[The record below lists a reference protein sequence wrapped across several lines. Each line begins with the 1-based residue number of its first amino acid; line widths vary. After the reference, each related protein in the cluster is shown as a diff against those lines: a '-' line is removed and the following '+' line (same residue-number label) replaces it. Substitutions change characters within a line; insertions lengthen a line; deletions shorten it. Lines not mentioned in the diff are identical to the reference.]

1 MIKRSTLALVG
12 LSLVASCASSPAA
25 PAAPAAPVV
34 VSGAKADN
42 PRRIQTLVADC
53 MKQRGFKYV
62 AWVPEAASPDDA
74 EKAYLG
80 DYEAMK
86 KERSQEGFGVFAY
99 FVHPEQREKRVL
111 WRESDSPN
119 FKIKNQLSPAQ
130 RTAYGKALTACRSQ
144 ALKQVTG
151 KVVTSDGDWAKQE
164 NEMIAQRLDRA
175 LNADPKLVELATLM
189 GDCLKGKGHQVASVR
204 PVDMSRRGGQE
215 FEAQK
220 QQIALNDDIPDKGL
234 PDGQYYEPRIPVDTA
249 KQYLNR
255 EIQAA
260 LDDLE
265 CGNDLYAA
273 YLPRNE
279 EIVRQ
284 VEGEFGGGES

>member
-12 LSLVASCASSPAA
+12 LSLAVGCASSPVAA
-25 PAAPAAPVV
+25 PAV
-34 VSGAKADN
+34 VSGAKADS
-42 PRRIQTLVADC
+42 PLRIQTLVADC

-62 AWVPEAASPDDA
+62 AWVPEAAIPDDA
-74 EKAYLG
+74 EKKAYLG

-86 KERSQEGFGVFAY
+86 KERSQRGFGVFAD
-99 FVHPEQREKRVL
+99 FVYPGQREKRVL

-119 FKIKNQLSPAQ
+119 FTIKNQLSPAQ
-130 RTAYGKALTACRSQ
+130 LTAYGKALTACRSQ

-151 KVVTSDGDWAKQE
+151 KVVTSDEDWAKQE
-164 NEMIAQRLDRA
+164 NEMIAQRLDRD
-175 LNADPKLVELATLM
+175 LNADPKLVELATVM
-189 GDCLKGKGHQVASVR
+189 GDCLKGKGRQVASVR
-204 PVDMSRRGGQE
+204 PVGMSRRGVQE

-220 QQIALNDDIPDKGL
+220 KQIALNDDISDKGL

-249 KQYLNR
+249 KQHLNR
-255 EIQAA
+255 EIKAA

-265 CGNDLYAA
+265 CGKDFYAA
-273 YLPRNE
+273 YLPRSE

-284 VEGEFGGGES
+284 VEREFGGGES

>member
-1 MIKRSTLALVG
+1 MIRRSTLAFVG
-12 LSLVASCASSPAA
+12 FILVAGCASSPAG
-25 PAAPAAPVV
+25 APVV
-34 VSGAKADN
+34 VSGTKADN

-62 AWVPEAASPDDA
+62 AWVPKVASPDDA
-74 EKAYLG
+74 EQAYLG

-86 KERSQEGFGVFAY
+86 KERSQEGFGVFVN
-99 FVHPEQREKRVL
+99 FVHPEQREKRAI
-111 WRESDSPN
+111 WRETDSPN
-119 FKIKNQLSPAQ
+119 FTIKNQLSPTQ

-151 KVVTSDGDWAKQE
+151 KVVTSDEDWAKQE
-164 NEMIAQRLDRA
+164 NEMIAQRLDRD
-175 LNADPKLVELATLM
+175 LNADPKLVELATAM
-189 GDCLKGKGHQVASVR
+189 GDCLKGKGHQVTSAR

-220 QQIALNDDIPDKGL
+220 KQIALNDDIPDTEL

-255 EIQAA
+255 EIKAA
-260 LDDLE
+260 VDDLE
-265 CGNDLYAA
+265 CGKDFYAA
-273 YLPRNE
+273 YLPRSE

-284 VEGEFGGGES
+284 VEGEFGKS